1 MATAKQGDTGNG
13 SNRDRVLQDKL
24 VRLWA
29 RLTRERELPPL
40 DRWLGRELSS
50 LDGLPRADRLL
61 LGDLVADGVRY
72 GALTLF
78 CEAWRQEGWQGGAD
92 PQQRLQAWA
101 DIEGPDLWRRLCR
114 LAVPVTFF
122 WTFMRKREQGAV
134 LPPIS
139 PPGPDAL
146 EVWRAVKTWAPASD
160 DPTVRTLWAGLPV
173 PLATLVDER
182 AALTGWTAADR
193 LAFLDQ
199 HASRPPLWLRLAGE
213 EHRRTVLND
222 LTGQGFMITAE
233 QGLALAVTGTKGI
246 YELACHKDGRID
258 VQDLASQEI
267 GQAVDARPGLM
278 IWDCCAGAGGKSLQL
293 AADLEGTGAV
303 HATDLYEGKLKD
315 LRKRAR
321 RAGWANLRAQTWAG
335 DRVPE
340 FGTEITS
347 RGGFDRVLVDAPCS
361 GSGTWRRNPDGR
373 LRFARDQLADL
384 AAVQL
389 SLLETAAGAVRP
401 KGLLIYATC
410 SWLRAENEDVVA
422 AFLAARPE
430 FTLQSQGIH
439 GNPAAD
445 SDTTFTAVLVRH

>member
-1 MATAKQGDTGNG
+1 MTAAKQGYPTSDG
-13 SNRDRVLQDKL
+13 NRDRLLQDKL

-29 RLTRERELPPL
+29 RLTRESTLPPL
-40 DRWLGRELSS
+40 DRWLGRELSA

-61 LGDLVADGVRY
+61 LGDLVADGLRY
-72 GALTLF
+72 AALTLF
-78 CEAWRQEGWQGGAD
+78 CEAWRQDGWQEGTD
-92 PQQRLQAWA
+92 PQHRLQAWTGV
-101 DIEGPDLWRRLCR
+101 EGPEMWRRLRR
-114 LAVPVTFF
+114 LAVPVVFF

-134 LPPIS
+134 LPPIA

-146 EVWRAVKTWAPASD
+146 EVWRAVKTWAPVSD
-160 DPTVRTLWAGLPV
+160 DPTARALWAGLPTA
-173 PLATLVDER
+173 LAPLVDER
-182 AALTGWTAADR
+182 AALTGWTAAEH

-199 HASRPPLWLRLAGE
+199 HASRPPLWLRLADE
-213 EHRRTVLND
+213 QHRRAVQNE
-222 LTGQGFMITAE
+222 LTGQGFLITAE
-233 QGLALAVTGTKGI
+233 QGPALAVTGTKGI
-246 YELACHKDGRID
+246 YELACHKDGRVD

-303 HATDLYEGKLKD
+303 HATDIFEGKLKD

-321 RAGWANLRAQTWAG
+321 RAGWANLRAQTWDGAQ
-335 DRVPE
+335 VPD
-340 FGTEITS
+340 FGTEINS

-373 LRFARDQLADL
+373 LGFAQDQLADL

-389 SLLETAAGAVRP
+389 SLLETTAGAVRP
-401 KGLLIYATC
+401 RGLLVYATC

-430 FTLQSQGIH
+430 FALQGQGLH

-445 SDTTFTAVLVRH
+445 ADTTFTAVLVRS